1 MYPRNIYSSKPC
13 YIGQDLNYYQ
23 LLNGDKQPTNGSK
36 FWPHRI
42 TCQRIWCCQF
52 ISSDF
57 PVSLSDYGIKAGRPG
72 QARLHGCQVD
82 TAVEREPKV
91 SSNVRGKETLLGVE
105 FGPRRE
111 VELLSQALWNQQKG
125 GSSLITR
132 KECLWSPLPKCC
144 DPTQRERGWANPE
157 DSLGTPSRKL
167 GLPDQESSPRF
178 VHIFPGYLTL
188 HWKPEHFVFR
198 VAIQSSCFAVAVVLH
213 DKHKAYNKWNYMLGL
228 FLKAL
233 TFMEN

>member
-72 QARLHGCQVD
+72 QAPGLSGWHSHWAWAKGQQQCQGKGD
-82 TAVEREPKV
+82 L
-91 SSNVRGKETLLGVE
+91 VRGWVWSQEGGGVALSGIMESTKRGFQPDHKE
-105 FGPRRE
+105 RM
-111 VELLSQALWNQQKG
+111 
-125 GSSLITR
+125 SLISPSQV
-132 KECLWSPLPKCC
+132 LWPH
-144 DPTQRERGWANPE
+144 TERERGWANPE